1 MQCVCANSSLC
12 MCLYVLMCVC
22 VFLRVS
28 TCMWVSVWVCLYLC
42 VWLCVCVCLCVS
54 VCVGV
59 SISGV
64 CVTDCVGPRAFLG
77 VGPHLLHC
85 LRQSVP
91 LYTSAQPGQLFCE
104 LPGTWS
110 LAHISQ
116 QEHWGHSCGFM
127 WVLGINPRSYTVSA
141 SPPEPSPL
149 PHRDCCLKYSLIILK
164 AVS

>member
-1 MQCVCANSSLC
+1 MRKFKSV
-12 MCLYVLMCVC
+12 Y
-22 VFLRVS
+22 
-28 TCMWVSVWVCLYLC
+28 VSVCSY
-42 VWLCVCVCLCVS
+42 VCLCVSACEHLYMGVCVSVSISLCLTVCVLSVS

-91 LYTSAQPGQLFCE
+91 LCTSAQPGQLFCE

-127 WVLGINPRSYTVSA
+127 WVLGINLRSYTVSA